1 MKYQSDNLNQFQDAL
16 KPGSFMS
23 FKDYLAAEDVSTNP
37 YASIDDFLDE
47 TWNLNSSSLGEAS
60 ATLPQIPN
68 S

>member
-1 MKYQSDNLNQFQDAL
+1 MKYQSDNLSQLQDNL

-23 FKDYLAAEDVSTNP
+23 FKDYLAADNVSTNP

-47 TWNLNSSSLGEAS
+47 TWNLATSSLGS
-60 ATLPQIPN
+60 HSTNLPQLPN